1 MWCRGIRGATTV
13 DSNTKED
20 ILNSAKELLQKM
32 IDANGLQPE
41 NVACAIFTTTH
52 DLNAEFPAAAARQLG
67 WAHPALLCA
76 QEMNVPGS
84 LQRCL
89 RILILYNTEKSAE
102 EIVHVYIKGATTLKG
117 AASQNK

>member
-32 IDANGLQPE
+32 IDANGIVPE
-41 NVACAIFTTTH
+41 NVACAILTTTE
-52 DLNAEFPAAAARQLG
+52 DLNAEFPAVAARQLG
-67 WAHPALLCA
+67 WVDSALLCA
-76 QEMNVPGS
+76 QELKVPGS
-84 LQRCL
+84 LQHCL

-102 EIVHVYIKGATTLKG
+102 EIVHVYIKGATTLRG
-117 AASQNK
+117 AASIKK

>member
-20 ILNSAKELLQKM
+20 ILNSGKELLQKM
-32 IDANGLQPE
+32 IDANGLVPE
-41 NVACAIFTTTH
+41 NVACAIFTTTQ

-67 WAHPALLCA
+67 WSHTALMCA
-76 QEMNVPGS
+76 QEMNVPDS

-102 EIVHVYIKGATTLKG
+102 EIVHVYIKGATTLRG
-117 AASQNK
+117 AVSQKK

>member
-1 MWCRGIRGATTV
+1 MLCRGIRGATTV

-117 AASQNK
+117 AASQKK